1 MFVAAR
7 SDKDEATCCNN
18 RAAIILRAGGRNSF
32 RRQLGPF
39 PQRHAPAVF
48 TRVQV
53 DGVKGAPRRLD
64 RGIAVR
70 V

>member
-7 SDKDEATCCNN
+7 GDEDEATCCDN
-18 RAAIILRAGGRNSF
+18 RAAVVLGAGRRNSF
-32 RRQLGPF
+32 RRQLRPF
-39 PQRHAPAVF
+39 PQRHAPAILAG
-48 TRVQV
+48 VQV
-53 DGVKGAPRRLD
+53 DGVERAPRRLD